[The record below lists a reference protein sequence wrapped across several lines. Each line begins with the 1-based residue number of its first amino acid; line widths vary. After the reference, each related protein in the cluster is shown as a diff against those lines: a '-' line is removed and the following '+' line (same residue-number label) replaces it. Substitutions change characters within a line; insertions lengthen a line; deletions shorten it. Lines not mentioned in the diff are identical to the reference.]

1 LNPGYSYL
9 TSKLGTRSNRPQ
21 AGGGAVFWL
30 LLQLVSFGQF
40 HIRLADLPRSKD
52 VEAQP
57 ATAAG
62 VAPAV
67 DPAPAPEVVRGEA
80 DVVEEGLVPVKTNV
94 TSVFYRLPSPDELP
108 FVEEG
113 DEVEQETVI
122 CLLEVMKCF
131 LQVTADTKGCIEKI
145 CVESNNLVEEGTVLF
160 LIRPE

>member
-1 LNPGYSYL
+1 MISKCWTYGKLSGDKALPNRFRSGVLSSIIRKLTYGIAIHKKSCFFYFRFQTIPLNPGYSYL

-67 DPAPAPEVVRGEA
+67 
-80 DVVEEGLVPVKTNV
+80 
-94 TSVFYRLPSPDELP
+94 
-108 FVEEG
+108 
-113 DEVEQETVI
+113 
-122 CLLEVMKCF
+122 
-131 LQVTADTKGCIEKI
+131 
-145 CVESNNLVEEGTVLF
+145 
-160 LIRPE
+160 